1 MKALTCAATRRRLQS
16 FHDRELAFTDQIAV
30 SAHLEWCERCAASLA
45 DLRSIRTSLHALAP
59 GRVALSQEEA
69 AVFTATVVNRMKAE
83 TDASFFSRVR
93 VMFEDMRLGYASL
106 GATAAT
112 VVCVVIMLGMMR
124 FATAE
129 RSDSLAAIVT
139 MLATPLDC
147 ETGNDLGDASGCR
160 SRWEERRQRANEWAE
175 QDAVFTLDFVVTQ
188 TQHGRLSSLRVL
200 REARHASALDQVR
213 VIEDLLEVVSRSR
226 LDRSTLLELP
236 SSSNNMIWLVE
247 HATVRATKQQPP
259 IDVQLPPKKRA
270 ASLTARIQPSRA

>member
-30 SAHLEWCERCAASLA
+30 SAHLEWCERCAGALG
-45 DLRSIRTSLHALAP
+45 DLRSIRTTLHALAP
-59 GRVALSQEEA
+59 NRVALSQEEA

-83 TDASFFSRVR
+83 TDASFFSRLR

-124 FATAE
+124 FATDE

-139 MLATPLDC
+139 LLATPLDC
-147 ETGNDLGDASGCR
+147 ETGNDLADASGCR

-175 QDAVFTLDFVVTQ
+175 QDAVFTLDYVVTE
-188 TQHGRLSSLRVL
+188 HGRLYSLRVL
-200 REARHASALDQVR
+200 REARHSSAIAQVR

-247 HATVRATKQQPP
+247 HATVRATKQQPQ
-259 IDVQLPPKKRA
+259 IDVQLPAKKRA
-270 ASLTARIQPSRA
+270 ASITARVQPARA

>member
-1 MKALTCAATRRRLQS
+1 MKALTCTATRRRLHA

-30 SAHLEWCERCAASLA
+30 SAHLEWCEHCASALA
-45 DLRSIRTSLHALAP
+45 DMRAVRTSLRALAP
-59 GRVALSQEEA
+59 GGVPLSHEEA

-83 TDASFFSRVR
+83 ADASLLSRIR
-93 VMFEDMRLGYASL
+93 AMFDDMRLGYAGL
-106 GATAAT
+106 GAAAAT

-124 FATAE
+124 FATDE

-147 ETGNDLGDASGCR
+147 ETGNDLADASGCR

-188 TQHGRLSSLRVL
+188 EHGRLSSLRVL
-200 REARHASALDQVR
+200 REARHAAAIDEVR

-226 LDRSTLLELP
+226 LDRSTLTELP
-236 SSSNNMIWLVE
+236 SSSNNMLWLVE
-247 HATVRATKQQPP
+247 HATVRATKQPP
-259 IDVQLPPKKRA
+259 LDVQLPPKKRA
-270 ASLTARIQPSRA
+270 ASLVARNQPVRV